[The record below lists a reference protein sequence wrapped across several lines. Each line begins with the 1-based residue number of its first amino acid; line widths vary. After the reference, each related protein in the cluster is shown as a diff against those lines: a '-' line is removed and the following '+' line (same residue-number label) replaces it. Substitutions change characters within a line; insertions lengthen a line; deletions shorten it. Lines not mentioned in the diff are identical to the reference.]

1 MKKLDIGNSDFKS
14 IIENNNYFVDKSL
27 LIKEIIDSQN
37 QVILLPRPRRFGKTL
52 NLSMVKYFFDI
63 KQSDKENL
71 FVNLNIWQTDNDI
84 KEKYAK
90 YPVIY
95 LSFKDAKDDNWQ
107 NCYNQ
112 IISEIADLY
121 ENHNYLFT
129 ENILSDNEKK
139 NFNDIITKVAN
150 EVDFQRSIKKLS
162 DYLQRYYKQKVV
174 ILVDEYD
181 TPIHSNYKKNY
192 EDAISFMRNLLSG
205 AFKDNIYLYK
215 GVITG
220 ILKVSKESIFSGLN
234 NVAVH
239 SVLY

>member
-63 KQSDKENL
+63 KQSDQENL
-71 FVNLNIWQTDNDI
+71 FVNLNIWQTENDI

-162 DYLQRYYKQKVV
+162 DYLQRYYKQKV
-174 ILVDEYD
+174 L
-181 TPIHSNYKKNY
+181 
-192 EDAISFMRNLLSG
+192 F
-205 AFKDNIYLYK
+205 
-215 GVITG
+215 
-220 ILKVSKESIFSGLN
+220 
-234 NVAVH
+234 
-239 SVLY
+239 